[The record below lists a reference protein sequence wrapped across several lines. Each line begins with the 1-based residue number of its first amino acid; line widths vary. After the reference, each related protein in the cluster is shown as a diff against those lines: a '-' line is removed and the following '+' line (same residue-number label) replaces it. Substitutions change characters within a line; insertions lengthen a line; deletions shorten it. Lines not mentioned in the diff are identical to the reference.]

1 MRRVAV
7 AVALALC
14 AGFVATAFADPM
26 PAPPRLVEPAPGVRF
41 GGGDGSS
48 CDAAV
53 VISGAEHERDGIRA
67 QRWWIWTK
75 NPDAKIE
82 SQSTSSQGGRDLET
96 FVLLLPGGVR
106 KTTCFDITSF
116 YGKP

>member
-1 MRRVAV
+1 MRSPRAFLVLCVGFA
-7 AVALALC
+7 ATALAE
-14 AGFVATAFADPM
+14 PM
-26 PAPPRLVEPAPGVRF
+26 PAPSKLVEPAPGVRF

-67 QRWWIWTK
+67 ERWWIWTK

-82 SQSTSSQGGRDLET
+82 SQSMSSRGGNDLET
-96 FVLLLPGGVR
+96 FVLMLPGGGR
-106 KTTCFDITSF
+106 KTVCFDITSF